1 MITTVMSPHS
11 RQPDPEAAWQAVV
24 ERDRTQDG
32 RFVFGVRTTGI
43 YCRPSCPARRPN
55 RENVAF
61 FATPDLARS
70 GGFRPCRRCEPDGLA
85 RDPIAMAHH
94 AIETAA
100 PAHLTLDQL
109 ADLVAL
115 SPSHLQRR
123 FKARYG
129 MSPRVFQQVVRDR
142 RFRVALK
149 RSETV
154 SRATYD
160 AGFGSS
166 SRVYEQAGARF
177 GMTPGRLAKGGSGIE
192 IRFTIIDSPYG
203 RLLTAVTDRGVCAV
217 LLGPDDPT
225 LVSNLAAEFPS
236 AARHRVDDGAD
247 GWLADLVA
255 KVAAELRGELG
266 AGPLPIDLIGTAF
279 QQRVWRA
286 LSEVPRGHTQSYRDI
301 AAAIGKPKAVRA
313 VAGAIARNRIAV
325 VVPCHRIIRD
335 DGSIGGYR
343 WGVPTKRQILA
354 SEQLSRDD

>member
-1 MITTVMSPHS
+1 MITTVMSSQP
-11 RQPDPEAAWQAVV
+11 RQPDPAAAWLAVL

-55 RENVAF
+55 AVNVTF
-61 FATPDLARS
+61 FSTPDLARA
-70 GGFRPCRRCEPDGLA
+70 GGFRPCRRCRPDGAA
-85 RDPIAMAHH
+85 RDPVAMARQ
-94 AIETAA
+94 AIESGGSA
-100 PAHLTLDQL
+100 PLTLDQL
-109 ADLVAL
+109 AGLVAL

-129 MSPRVFQQVVRDR
+129 MSPREFQQVVRDQ

-149 RSETV
+149 RSESV

-177 GMTPGRLAKGGSGIE
+177 GMTPGRLAKGGSGVE
-192 IRFTIIDSPYG
+192 IRFTIIDSPFG

-217 LLGPDDPT
+217 LLGPDDST
-225 LVSNLAAEFPS
+225 LVGNLTVEFPN
-236 AARHRVDDGAD
+236 ATRNRVDDGAD
-247 GWLADLVA
+247 EWLAELVT
-255 KVAAELRGELG
+255 KVAAQLRGDLTT
-266 AGPLPIDLIGTAF
+266 GPVPIDLLGTAF
-279 QQRVWRA
+279 QRRVWQA
-286 LSEVPRGHTQSYRDI
+286 LTEVPRGSTQSYRDI
-301 AAAIGKPKAVRA
+301 AVAIGRPKAARA

-325 VVPCHRIIRD
+325 VVPCHRVIRE

-343 WGVPTKRQILA
+343 WGIPTKRRILA
-354 SEQLSRDD
+354 SERPPRDD

>member
-1 MITTVMSPHS
+1 MITTAMSSQP
-11 RQPDPEAAWQAVV
+11 RQTDPAAAWQAVL

-55 RENVAF
+55 PENVAF
-61 FATPDLARS
+61 FATPDLARA
-70 GGFRPCRRCEPDGLA
+70 GGFRPCRRCQPDGLV
-85 RDPIAMAHH
+85 RDPVAMARQ
-94 AIETAA
+94 AIETAESA
-100 PAHLTLDQL
+100 QLTLDQL

-129 MSPRVFQQVVRDR
+129 MSPRAFQQVVRDQ
-142 RFRVALK
+142 RFRAALK
-149 RSETV
+149 RSATV

-177 GMTPGRLAKGGSGIE
+177 GMTPGRLARGGSGIE
-192 IRFTIIDSPYG
+192 IRFTITDSPYG

-225 LVSNLAAEFPS
+225 LVSNLATEFPN
-236 AARHRVDDGAD
+236 AARNRVDDGAD
-247 GWLADLVA
+247 EWLTDLVT
-255 KVAAELRGELG
+255 KVAAQLRGELP

-286 LSEVPRGHTQSYRDI
+286 LTEVPRGRTQSYRDL
-301 AAAIGKPKAVRA
+301 AVAIGQPKAVRA

-354 SEQLSRDD
+354 SEKPPRDD